1 MRKLRKRAQAFVD
14 SERYPARGDRAV
26 ALTNE
31 IANALE
37 ILDCGFGPA
46 EALAGIPA
54 VDQRADVGV
63 FDELAPLGGGKARFN
78 FADKPFIVA
87 CEALNGLENKGFSI
101 SPLLRRYSGKL
112 ALELGRK
119 M

>member
-1 MRKLRKRAQAFVD
+1 M
-14 SERYPARGDRAV
+14 
-26 ALTNE
+26 
-31 IANALE
+31 
-37 ILDCGFGPA
+37 
-46 EALAGIPA
+46 PA

-63 FDELAPLGGGKARFN
+63 FDEFAPVGGGKARFN

-87 CEALNGLENKGFSI
+87 HEALNGLENKGFGI
-101 SPLLRRYSGKL
+101 SPLLRRDSGKL